1 MEKLITNLKV
11 NVNQN
16 LYLID
21 PYSSSLGKK
30 IVVNSID
37 LINSIGFEKFTFRK
51 LGEKIKSPE
60 ASVYRYFKS
69 KDQLLSYLVSW
80 YWGWMEYKLVFVTAN
95 IESAEVSLQ
104 KAIELI
110 SIKNHKKENI
120 DGIEIDKLI
129 NIIISESAKSYL
141 TKEVTRANKEGAFLN
156 YKNFVSRIVK
166 IINKINPK
174 YKFPNMLISTIIEGA
189 HLQFFFAEHLPRLT
203 NKHNSKDYIC
213 KFYTSLAIATLKNK
227 S

>member
-37 LINSIGFEKFTFRK
+37 LINNIGFEKFTFRK

-166 IINKINPK
+166 IINKIKIINS
-174 YKFPNMLISTIIEGA
+174 FIPN
-189 HLQFFFAEHLPRLT
+189 F
-203 NKHNSKDYIC
+203 
-213 KFYTSLAIATLKNK
+213 
-227 S
+227 